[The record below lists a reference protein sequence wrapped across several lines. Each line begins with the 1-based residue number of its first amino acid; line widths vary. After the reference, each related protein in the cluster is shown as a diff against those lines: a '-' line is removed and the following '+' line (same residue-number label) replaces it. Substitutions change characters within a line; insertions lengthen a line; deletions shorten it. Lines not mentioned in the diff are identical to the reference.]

1 MSGWDIIEGDNPDFG
16 LFGSRALNV
25 AMLAALFIFFG
36 VLLAPLFG
44 WLDRTLPRPS
54 FRRRFGIVL
63 LPSDLSLSGLAI
75 QVTIGFG
82 LFIATP
88 VRRSHHRFRLCR
100 RGRSQSG
107 LLPDRSG
114 LRSPGAPRGLREVRS
129 RHRAVP
135 AAFRPAPTPGCHG
148 DAHRR
153 SCGARDVGVVPR
165 RAGHGEHSLGDASDA
180 SPTPPR
186 KGLGLTRA
194 QPPSSAR
201 IRLAISMAATPAL

>member
-36 VLLAPLFG
+36 VLLATLFG

-114 LRSPGAPRGLREVRS
+114 LRSPGAPRGLRDVCS
-129 RHRAVP
+129 RTGR
-135 AAFRPAPTPGCHG
+135 FQRLSDLRQRPAVMVTLIAVLAAP
-148 DAHRR
+148 
-153 SCGARDVGVVPR
+153 VM
-165 RAGHGEHSLGDASDA
+165 
-180 SPTPPR
+180 
-186 KGLGLTRA
+186 LGLFLDVRA
-194 QPPSSAR
+194 
-201 IRLAISMAATPAL
+201 MADIL